1 MVPRVALALLIAA
14 SLAACD
20 GRRGNVVHAAPP
32 PPVEEP
38 FTAID
43 SPSLQFL
50 PRQQEA
56 GVWKLEEDPIVIP
69 GDRLASY
76 LGVDADRYAR
86 YGILDTTIG
95 KYSGPNAAS
104 FATVEIYRFPDF
116 VKAFGAYSMHK
127 EGPAQILPI
136 ANESFGKGRSINI
149 WRGPFYVH
157 IAGAAQG
164 DALLRLAT
172 FVADRMPPAPG
183 RPAVFGFLPDKGRVP
198 NSERFS
204 ADAVLGQPYL
214 ANSFLAT
221 YNIDGDV
228 IEGLV
233 LPATNK
239 EMAAKILDAYKALY
253 VRNGK
258 LLDPVPNLGED
269 NFTGEDRYLGRTIAF
284 RIDRF
289 IVAFN
294 GYRDRQHLLDL
305 AAAADQRILG
315 TIRKQL
321 VNADQTT
328 ETSRQDDS
336 RPAWMRR

>member
-1 MVPRVALALLIAA
+1 M
-14 SLAACD
+14 
-20 GRRGNVVHAAPP
+20 VHAAPP
-32 PPVEEP
+32 PAPEEP
-38 FTAID
+38 FTSID

-56 GVWKLEEDPIVIP
+56 GIWKLEEDPIVVP

-76 LGVDADRYAR
+76 LGADALKYQR
-86 YGILDTTIG
+86 YGILDTTVG
-95 KYSGPNAAS
+95 KYSGPDPAT

-116 VKAFGAYSMHK
+116 VKAFGGYSMHK
-127 EGPAQILPI
+127 NGPYRVLPI
-136 ANESFGKGRSINI
+136 ANESFAKPRSINI

-157 IAGAAQG
+157 ITGASQG
-164 DALLRLAT
+164 DALLRLAN

-183 RPAVFGFLPDKGRVP
+183 RPAVFGFLPEQSRVP
-198 NSERFS
+198 NSERYS
-204 ADAVLGQPYL
+204 AEPVLGQPYL
-214 ANSFLAT
+214 ANAFLAT
-221 YNIDGDV
+221 YNVNGDV

-233 LPATNK
+233 LPAPNK
-239 EMAAKILDAYKALY
+239 ETAAKILDAFRALY

-258 LLDPVPNLGED
+258 LLDPIPNLGED

-289 IVAFN
+289 VVAFN
-294 GYRDRQHLLDL
+294 GFRERQHLLDL

-321 VNADQTT
+321 VNADKEPEPVTT
-328 ETSRQDDS
+328 DE

>member
-1 MVPRVALALLIAA
+1 VA
-14 SLAACD
+14 CN
-20 GRRGNVVHAAPP
+20 RRGTAVHTAPP
-32 PPVEEP
+32 PAEEP
-38 FTAID
+38 FTSIE

-56 GVWKLEEDPIVIP
+56 GIWKLEEDPIVVP

-76 LGVDADRYAR
+76 LGADAAHYTR
-86 YGILDTTIG
+86 YGILDATVG
-95 KYSGPNAAS
+95 KYVGTNDNG

-127 EGPAQILPI
+127 DGPRRALDIQ
-136 ANESFGKGRSINI
+136 NESYAKSRSINI
-149 WRGPFYVH
+149 WRGAFYVR
-157 IAGAAQG
+157 IVGAAPG
-164 DALLRLAT
+164 DALLRLAG
-172 FVADRMPPAPG
+172 FVADRMPPAAG
-183 RPAVFGFLPDKGRVP
+183 RPAVFGFLPDNGRVP

-214 ANSFLAT
+214 ANAFLAT
-221 YNIDGDV
+221 FNVDGDI
-228 IEGLV
+228 IEGFV
-233 LPATNK
+233 LPAADKDT
-239 EMAAKILDAYKALY
+239 AAKILAAYRELY

-269 NFTGEDRYLGRTIAF
+269 NFTGEDRYLGRVIAF

-289 IVAFN
+289 VVAFN
-294 GYRDRQHLLDL
+294 GYKDRQHLIDL

-321 VNADQTT
+321 VNEDRAT
-328 ETSRQDDS
+328 ETPTKPPDNGQ
-336 RPAWMRR
+336 PPWMRR

>member
-1 MVPRVALALLIAA
+1 
-14 SLAACD
+14 
-20 GRRGNVVHAAPP
+20 VVHAAPP
-32 PPVEEP
+32 PAPEEP
-38 FTAID
+38 FTSID

-56 GVWKLEEDPIVIP
+56 GIWKLEEDPIVVP
-69 GDRLASY
+69 GDRLESY
-76 LGVDADRYAR
+76 LGDDARKYQR
-86 YGILDTTIG
+86 YGILDTTVG
-95 KYSGPNAAS
+95 KYSGPDAS
-104 FATVEIYRFPDF
+104 TFATVEIYRFPDF
-116 VKAFGAYSMHK
+116 VKAFGGYSMHK
-127 EGPAQILPI
+127 DGPYQVLPI
-136 ANESFGKGRSINI
+136 ANESFAKPRSINI

-157 IAGAAQG
+157 ITGASRG
-164 DALLRLAT
+164 DALFRLAT

-183 RPAVFGFLPDKGRVP
+183 RPAVFGFLPENGRVP
-198 NSERFS
+198 NSERYS
-204 ADAVLGQPYL
+204 AEPVLGQPYL
-214 ANSFLAT
+214 ANAFLAT

-233 LPATNK
+233 LPAPNK
-239 EMAAKILDAYKALY
+239 ETAAKILDAYRALY

-258 LLDPVPNLGED
+258 LLDPIPNLGED

-294 GYRDRQHLLDL
+294 GFRERQHLVDL
-305 AAAADQRILG
+305 ATAADQRILG

-321 VNADQTT
+321 VNADKEPEPVTT
-328 ETSRQDDS
+328 DE